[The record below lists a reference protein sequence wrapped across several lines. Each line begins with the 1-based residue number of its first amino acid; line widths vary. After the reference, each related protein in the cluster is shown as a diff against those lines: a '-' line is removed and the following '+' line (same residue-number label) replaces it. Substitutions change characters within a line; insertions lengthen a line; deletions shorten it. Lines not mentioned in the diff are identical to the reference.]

1 VCFIPISIALEINLL
16 ILVHRLPLKM
26 LNNLIVFAIVLLQLS
41 VHVENQ

>member
-1 VCFIPISIALEINLL
+1 VCFIPISIALEINL

>member
-1 VCFIPISIALEINLL
+1 VLYTISIALEINL
-16 ILVHRLPLKM
+16 INSGSSFTVKM